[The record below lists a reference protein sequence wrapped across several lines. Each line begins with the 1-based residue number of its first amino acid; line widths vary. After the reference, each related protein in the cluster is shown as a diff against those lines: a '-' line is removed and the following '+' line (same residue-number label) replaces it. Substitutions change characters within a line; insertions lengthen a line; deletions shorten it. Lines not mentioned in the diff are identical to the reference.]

1 MLKFKDLNRL
11 SLLLGIAIAISSCT
25 NLQAV
30 YNEQA
35 YQQAVSLK
43 VESLALM
50 DKATT
55 PYENHENE
63 ITDLKQELNK
73 AYEYAKGRP
82 NNQENTSQWE
92 LIKDPDRNLLGG
104 FLHRWEQE
112 GTLSAGFIEEAKD
125 LVGDAFTKIIE
136 LESGKRKS

>member
-1 MLKFKDLNRL
+1 MLKLKHFF
-11 SLLLGIAIAISSCT
+11 LLLGIVIAISSCT

-50 DKATT
+50 EKATT

-63 ITDLKQELNK
+63 IIDLKQELNK
-73 AYEYAKGRP
+73 AYEYANGRP
-82 NNQENTSQWE
+82 NNKETASQWQ
-92 LIKDPDRNLLGG
+92 LLKDPDRNLLGG

-112 GTLSAGFIEEAKD
+112 ETLSAGFIEEAKD

>member
-1 MLKFKDLNRL
+1 MLKLKHF
-11 SLLLGIAIAISSCT
+11 SLLLGIVIAISSCT

-50 DKATT
+50 EKATA

-63 ITDLKQELNK
+63 IIDLKQELNK
-73 AYEYAKGRP
+73 AYEYANGRP
-82 NNQENTSQWE
+82 NNKETASQWE
-92 LIKDPDRNLLGG
+92 LLKDPDRNLLGG

-112 GTLSAGFIEEAKD
+112 ETLSAGFIEEAKD

-136 LESGKRKS
+136 LESGKRKP